1 MWLQRAMKGSK
12 RKRADQ
18 LSRLQVGDT
27 YRLEEIVGSRNVL
40 SKIIQSKAVQSE
52 QHWIN

>member
-1 MWLQRAMKGSK
+1 MVVASDEGEQEETRRSVVSASSG
-12 RKRADQ
+12 
-18 LSRLQVGDT
+18 G

-40 SKIIQSKAVQSE
+40 STIIQSEAVQSE